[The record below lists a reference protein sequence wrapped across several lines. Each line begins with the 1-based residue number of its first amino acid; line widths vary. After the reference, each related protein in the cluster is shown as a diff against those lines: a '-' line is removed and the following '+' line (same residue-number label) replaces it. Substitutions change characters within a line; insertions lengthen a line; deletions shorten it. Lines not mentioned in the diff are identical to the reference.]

1 MLKNK
6 NDLSAEVAWTLS
18 KNVSNECVLCCV
30 LNMYNVMIIFSSWLK
45 IWCVDEVELK
55 IQSTKLALYCEKCD
69 ELHI

>member
-30 LNMYNVMIIFSSWLK
+30 LNMYLK
-45 IWCVDEVELK
+45 HYL
-55 IQSTKLALYCEKCD
+55 
-69 ELHI
+69 ELHLAAKLETLYWLPFCSSPPGGHWKL